1 MNIRAPNRR
10 VCRLVQFFLG
20 CRMLFAALGPEAA
33 LAINIRVDYSYDNSP
48 AGTFFNTQ
56 QKKDALEAAAARFS
70 AIITT
75 SLTSQS
81 LPDNQLDPR
90 IGFFHPTTGEYHE
103 VSPAHGP
110 ESDVVRTAP
119 GGNTAD
125 EYRKPWTIPQNQWIL
140 YAGGRPLPSGVA
152 GEGGTG
158 TGTNITTVFQAED
171 SHLSRGFRATSEQ
184 DSLPVW
190 GGAITFDS
198 DGSTAWHF
206 DLNTPAPLA
215 KVDFYSVALHEIG
228 HALGLSA
235 SNWRDWNRWTPAAQ
249 FTGPVARAAYNAD
262 NGTSLSGLN
271 VTGDEHWQDGAYDS
285 YIFHNGNPNY
295 VGTVGPG
302 VKQDL
307 MMEPTAHFTVPI
319 RRFELTNVDV
329 AALRDIGWSTIPQID
344 APSPIPGDYN
354 NDGEVDVADYVV
366 FRKAGLTT
374 GTYTIWR
381 QNFGESN
388 GAGGNAVPE
397 PATVAMLLIA
407 SVSLISAKFCQRR
420 R

>member
-10 VCRLVQFFLG
+10 VCRLVQCILG
-20 CRMLFAALGPEAA
+20 CWILYAALGQEAA
-33 LAINIRVDYSYDNSP
+33 LAINIRVDYSYDTTNP
-48 AGTFFNTQ
+48 KFFNTQ

-75 SLTSQS
+75 SLTSES
-81 LPDNQLDPR
+81 LADNSLDPR
-90 IGFFHPTTGEYHE
+90 IGFSHPTTGVFHE
-103 VSPAHGP
+103 VSPAHSSS
-110 ESDVVRTAP
+110 SDRVLAIS
-119 GGNTAD
+119 GDTAD
-125 EYRKPWTIPQNQWIL
+125 EYRKPWTIPQNEWIL
-140 YAGGRPLPSGVA
+140 YAGGRSLPPGVA
-152 GEGGTG
+152 GNGGTG
-158 TGTNITTVFQAED
+158 TGTNITTVFED
-171 SHLSRGFRATSEQ
+171 EGSHLSRGFRAMSEV

-198 DGSTAWHF
+198 DGSTPWHF
-206 DLNTPAPLA
+206 DLNTPAPLP

-249 FTGPVARAAYNAD
+249 FTGPAARVAYNAD
-262 NGTSLSGLN
+262 NGTSLSGLSI
-271 VTGDEHWQDGAYDS
+271 TGDEHWQDGTYDS

-307 MMEPTAHFTVPI
+307 MMEPTANFTVPI

-329 AALRDIGWSTIPQID
+329 AALRDVGWSTIPQID

-354 NDGEVDVADYVV
+354 NDGEVNAADYVV

-374 GTYTIWR
+374 GTYTTWR

-397 PATVAMLLIA
+397 PATVALLLTA
-407 SVSLISAKFCQRR
+407 SVSLITAKFCQRR